1 MGRFPDLE
9 LHMKG
14 EHIMKYA
21 SLAVHG
27 GRQENVDI
35 KGVNY
40 PLYLSSTFVQ
50 NSIGEYGEFV
60 YSRSNNPTR
69 NHVEQ
74 LIAQLEEA
82 KYALAMAS
90 GMAATALA
98 FALLKPG
105 DRVLI
110 NSNVYGGTWNYVSH
124 VFQERNI
131 FCEVVTDFNH
141 YDFEKAPADA
151 RMVFIETPS
160 NPLLCVSDIESIC
173 KKAHEKGM
181 LCVVDNTFMTSYLQ
195 KPLKLGADI
204 VVYSATKYYAGHSDI
219 IAGAVAVDDDKLYEE
234 LKFHQKILGAV
245 LSPFD
250 SFLLTR
256 GIKTLP
262 IRMDRAE
269 ENAHKIAGYLEKHE
283 AVDRVYYPG
292 LRADEGY
299 ELQRRQAEG
308 SGAVFSITV
317 NQAYDS
323 AAFCNALEIFDLA
336 VSLGGVE
343 SLVCHPASM
352 THESYTKELQEEIG
366 ISDGLLGFSIGV
378 EDAEDLIAD
387 IKQAFEKA
395 RR

>member
-1 MGRFPDLE
+1 
-9 LHMKG
+9 
-14 EHIMKYA
+14 MKYA
-21 SLAVHG
+21 SLAIHG
-27 GRQENVDI
+27 GRQEDADI

-50 NSIGEYGEFV
+50 DSIGEYGEFV

-74 LIAQLEEA
+74 LIAELEDA

-124 VFQERNI
+124 VFEERDI
-131 FCEVVTDFNH
+131 ACEVVTDFNH
-141 YDFEKAPADA
+141 YDFEKAPKDT
-151 RMVFIETPS
+151 RMVFLETPS

-173 KKAHEKGM
+173 KKAHEGGM

-262 IRMDRAE
+262 IRMDRSE
-269 ENAHKIAGYLEKHE
+269 ENTQRIAKYLEKHE
-283 AVDRVYYPG
+283 AVDKVYYPG
-292 LRADEGY
+292 LSSNEGY
-299 ELQRRQAEG
+299 ELQRRQAKG
-308 SGAVFSITV
+308 NGAVFSITV
-317 NQAYDS
+317 NEAYDS
-323 AAFCNALEIFDLA
+323 VAFCNALKIFDLA

-366 ISDGLLGFSIGV
+366 ISNELLRFAIGV
-378 EDAEDLIAD
+378 EDVEDLIAD
-387 IKQAFEKA
+387 IEQAFEKA
-395 RR
+395 RK